1 MFRTSSIQLETWR
14 AHYQR
19 IRPPRHIRLTQYIK
33 SVEKRRGRQQQN
45 INNNNNNNNSS
56 NKTAANLL
64 AGVSSHSSHVT
75 APSGSPPLHN
85 SKQNAPGTV
94 PHKYNRFFVNDQWNF
109 VAQHQFVEDPE
120 VAEKR
125 RTTLPEPTN
134 ENLWKTPRNPHF
146 EPFAPFLKIVDYGKD
161 PDFKYM
167 KPTNVPR
174 WKDFMLRFK
183 PMVPR
188 TWY

>member
-1 MFRTSSIQLETWR
+1 MFRTSAIQRESWR

-19 IRPPRHIRLTQYIK
+19 IRTPRHVRLVQHIK
-33 SVEKRRGRQQQN
+33 SIERKRGRQMAAAAASTGN
-45 INNNNNNNNSS
+45 VNNTSNN
-56 NKTAANLL
+56 KDNLM
-64 AGVSSHSSHVT
+64 GVSSFSSHVT
-75 APSGSPPLHN
+75 APSGAPPLQN
-85 SKQNAPGTV
+85 VKQNAPGTV

-120 VAEKR
+120 VEMKR
-125 RTTLPEPTN
+125 KTTLPEPTN